1 MSVPLWCGPIR
12 GKFGLIESLYLSN
25 GIRKHSDS
33 LEVIAMEHEDADKSE
48 EIKTDDRLNALELIH
63 LDQVTFCISSLF
75 QDRRKRTRNLNC
87 SK

>member
-48 EIKTDDRLNALELIH
+48 EIRQTTD
-63 LDQVTFCISSLF
+63 
-75 QDRRKRTRNLNC
+75 
-87 SK
+87 